1 MKKVISGI
9 AIAVLAIAGGA
20 VTGGAAYAAPA
31 ASTLIMSGG
40 NGVFDLGPIVINGTA
55 SAPGSVAYSVNGKV
69 VSGCEAVPT
78 TTVAP
83 FVAKCSWIPSASG
96 TTVITGAFTP
106 TDLAGFAPAASNN
119 LNVKIGIPVQGIVS
133 PLHIYVDT
141 VLASG
146 STGALAPRFNGCAIM
161 NEFMVGQTI
170 VFRVYANNADQG
182 GAVMDS
188 SNTSKAFIEVAG
200 IKDPIAMSY
209 GNHSGVAFWTAV
221 LKTGAAPLYSTIG
234 VINFKVT
241 MIAKDS
247 TTMKVLSTK
256 LVRKLEDGKRV
267 LDASGRTVY
276 ERVSYY
282 RTVNLS
288 VPLKGATGTWS
299 SNFTAN
305 SQLSLFAAPVATK

>member
-1 MKKVISGI
+1 MRKVMSGI
-9 AIAVLAIAGGA
+9 AIAALAIAGGA
-20 VTGGAAYAAPA
+20 VTGGAAYAEPV
-31 ASTLIMSGG
+31 ASTLIVSGG

-55 SAPGSVAYSVNGKV
+55 SASGSVAFSVNGKPV
-69 VSGCEAVPT
+69 TGCEAVPT
-78 TTVAP
+78 TTVTP
-83 FVAKCSWIPSASG
+83 FVAKCSWIPTASG
-96 TTVITGAFTP
+96 TTVITGVFTP
-106 TDLAGFAPAASNN
+106 SDATNFASATSNT
-119 LNVKIGIPVQGIVS
+119 LNVKIGVPVQGIVS
-133 PLHIYVDT
+133 PIHMYVDT
-141 VLASG
+141 VLATG

-182 GAVMDS
+182 GAVLDT
-188 SNTSKAFIEVAG
+188 SNTSKAYIEIAG
-200 IKDPIAMSY
+200 IKDPIAMAY

-241 MIAKDS
+241 MVAKDS
-247 TTMKVLSTK
+247 SSMKVLSTK
-256 LVRKLEDGKRV
+256 LTPKLENGKRV
-267 LDASGRTVY
+267 LDVSGRTVY

-288 VPLKGATGTWS
+288 VPLKGATGTWT

>member
-55 SAPGSVAYSVNGKV
+55 SAAGSVAYSVNGKV

-106 TDLAGFAPAASNN
+106 TDATAFAPAASNN
-119 LNVKIGIPVQGIVS
+119 LNVKIGVPVQGIVS

>member
-9 AIAVLAIAGGA
+9 AIVALAIAGGA

-31 ASTLIMSGG
+31 ATTLIMSGG

-55 SAPGSVAYSVNGKV
+55 SAAGSVAYSVNGKV

-83 FVAKCSWIPSASG
+83 FVAKCSWIPAASG

-106 TDLAGFAPAASNN
+106 TDVAAFAPAASNN

-141 VLASG
+141 VLATG

-241 MIAKDS
+241 MVAKDS

-256 LVRKLEDGKRV
+256 LTPKLESGKRV